1 MDDLRALA
9 FGVDADGKA
18 ETAGLFGGVAFRLG
32 EVDVAQGVLQV
43 VREVRVVIDAEHL
56 VVAGQEVEDLNRPV
70 EVPFACGRF
79 EDEPVALQDF
89 AELGYWATRLLG
101 QADAQPLHG
110 AVDPRGVFF
119 AAVLGADFFL
129 LVVQGLTVVRRLRGH
144 FRFLQVRMDAR

>member
-1 MDDLRALA
+1 MDNLRALT

-18 ETAGLFGGVAFRLG
+18 EAAGLFSCVAFRFG

-43 VREVRVVIDAEHL
+43 VREVGVVIDAEYL
-56 VVAGQEVEDLNRPV
+56 VVAGEEVEDLDRAV
-70 EVPFACGRF
+70 EVPFARGRF

-89 AELGYWATRLLG
+89 AELGYWAARLLG

-129 LVVQGLTVVRRLRGH
+129 LVVQGLTVVRRLRGD

>member
-18 ETAGLFGGVAFRLG
+18 EAAGLFGGVAFCFG

-43 VREVRVVIDAEHL
+43 VREVGVVIDAENL
-56 VVAGQEVEDLNRPV
+56 VVAGQEVEDLNRAV
-70 EVPFACGRF
+70 EVPFARGRF

-89 AELGYWATRLLG
+89 AELGYWAAGLLG

-129 LVVQGLTVVRRLRGH
+129 LVVQGLTVVRRLRGD

>member
-1 MDDLRALA
+1 MDNLRALT

-18 ETAGLFGGVAFRLG
+18 EAAGLFSCVAFRFG

-43 VREVRVVIDAEHL
+43 VREVGVVIDAEYL
-56 VVAGQEVEDLNRPV
+56 VVAGQEVEDLNRAV
-70 EVPFACGRF
+70 EVPFARGRF

-89 AELGYWATRLLG
+89 AELGYWAAGLLG

-129 LVVQGLTVVRRLRGH
+129 LVVQGLTVVRRLRGD